1 MSTDPSAVAEL
12 LAALS
17 YGERLAQRRA
27 EQNVELAPDARARGQ
42 QVRVSDREREN
53 LGLLEA
59 RLSELSSPGL
69 EERFSPFFDAFFE
82 ATHPRDWPEAQAFHY
97 VGDALVADFAE
108 VLLPGLDPVT
118 AQVVRTSLCERDEQD
133 AFALDQVTAA
143 IETDSAARERVAAYA
158 RRVAGEALTQTR
170 RALDASEGIG
180 SLLGGEEGEKRIL
193 LDLLD
198 RHRRRLDRLGIE
210 PVDLEPD
217 DGDDEG

>member
-1 MSTDPSAVAEL
+1 MSADKGAVAEL

-17 YGERLAQRRA
+17 YGERLAQQRA
-27 EQNVELAPDARARGQ
+27 DASVALAPDARARSQ
-42 QVRVSDREREN
+42 QERVAGREAEN
-53 LGLLEA
+53 LSLLEA
-59 RLSELSSPGL
+59 RLGELSGPGL
-69 EERFSPFFDAFFE
+69 QERFRPFFDAFFE
-82 ATHPRDWPEAQAFHY
+82 ATHPRDWVEAQAFHY

-108 VLLPGLDPVT
+108 VLLPALDPVT

-143 IETDSAARERVAAYA
+143 LADDDGARERVAAYV

-170 RALDASEGIG
+170 RALDASDAVGA
-180 SLLGGEEGEKRIL
+180 LLGGEEGEKRVL

-210 PVDLEPD
+210 PVDHEPD
-217 DGDDEG
+217 DPDE